1 MKNIVVR
8 QYFRVLVFN
17 PLILILPVRQIQRF
31 PLGYLFWTSVG
42 SMDFSEGW
50 ALLLLIC
57 RKSIEAEY
65 DRQITNKYN

>member
-1 MKNIVVR
+1 LEICK
-8 QYFRVLVFN
+8 
-17 PLILILPVRQIQRF
+17 QIDGLQTKIKTGQRF
-31 PLGYLFWTSVG
+31 YRCPIFSKKGLNGFFWG
-42 SMDFSEGW
+42 G